1 MKNWMKYI
9 ALCFLLFAI
18 LPLVSPTAVQA
29 GLTAEQNNVTVSLQI
44 PEGKTETITSLR
56 FQLRVWAESGSMDTP
71 AFQFDSSIK
80 SMVQDAAVTKQAD
93 GSYLMDLILSGKKD
107 QKIFVDS
114 ETAKIGSVSLKPTSK
129 EYRLKVEFADTNL
142 KYTDASGL
150 SEVTV
155 SMEQEQPAVVEFT
168 KSSGS
173 DTKPPS
179 VNPPSSSGTQVQ
191 APAAK
196 PVLKLSRKNYTYV
209 MFKWKKISG
218 ADGYVIEEY
227 NSKTKKYKA
236 VKTVT
241 NSKVTAFSKKY
252 SYATTHKFRMRAYK
266 LAADGSKVYGT
277 YSASVKITLS
287 PNQVKSFSAKV
298 SGSKVKLSWKKVSGA
313 KGYQIY
319 RSTKK
324 NSNYKLLK
332 TIKKGKTSK
341 ANVTYKA
348 GKKYYYKIR
357 AYVTDSKKKRIYGK
371 FSKAKKA

>member
-1 MKNWMKYI
+1 
-9 ALCFLLFAI
+9 
-18 LPLVSPTAVQA
+18 
-29 GLTAEQNNVTVSLQI
+29 
-44 PEGKTETITSLR
+44 
-56 FQLRVWAESGSMDTP
+56 
-71 AFQFDSSIK
+71 
-80 SMVQDAAVTKQAD
+80 
-93 GSYLMDLILSGKKD
+93 
-107 QKIFVDS
+107 
-114 ETAKIGSVSLKPTSK
+114 
-129 EYRLKVEFADTNL
+129 
-142 KYTDASGL
+142 
-150 SEVTV
+150 
-155 SMEQEQPAVVEFT
+155 
-168 KSSGS
+168 
-173 DTKPPS
+173 
-179 VNPPSSSGTQVQ
+179 
-191 APAAK
+191 
-196 PVLKLSRKNYTYV
+196 